1 MTWLLVVG
9 SSLLSCLNFGINNR
23 RWFSS
28 VSFLLTLLLCCSVL
42 ALHVLIIV
50 LLQNYRKTMK
60 TAVKHCYKDWIH
72 QMFFF
77 AEIEIS

>member
-1 MTWLLVVG
+1 MTWLLLVG

-60 TAVKHCYKDWIH
+60 TAVEHCYNDWIH
-72 QMFFF
+72 QMF
-77 AEIEIS
+77 SLQKCL